1 MTEIYLLF
9 KHSGTWVE
17 PGRYHE
23 KGSFGIMVPSE
34 VSFASLMQIIYAY
47 LRKSP
52 STHTIGVSYAMAGAM
67 IPVEITNDD
76 TLKGYLYLRRRREDD
91 TEKLQLILDIKEKP
105 SGLDSPRVGST
116 RNSRDSDCDGNPLMP
131 SIPEEGCDSVP
142 THESAIRSTL
152 GLDDIR
158 LSDNETHQQR
168 RGFPPRNPTPP
179 PPRRTSP
186 PPSLPYSVPSSSTT
200 REDTLILDGDSPVFI
215 ERYALYSNKK
225 TLKKH
230 LMLFAISNNFSYMT
244 KSSDKNTLH
253 VVCPGE
259 HCKWDVRDVRKENTP
274 IFQIR
279 R

>member
-34 VSFASLMQIIYAY
+34 VNFASLMQIIYAY

-116 RNSRDSDCDGNPLMP
+116 RNSRDSGCDGNPLMP

-152 GLDDIR
+152 GLDDYFFNSLFR
-158 LSDNETHQQR
+158 LL
-168 RGFPPRNPTPP
+168 FFF
-179 PPRRTSP
+179 
-186 PPSLPYSVPSSSTT
+186 Y
-200 REDTLILDGDSPVFI
+200 
-215 ERYALYSNKK
+215 YALFI
-225 TLKKH
+225 L
-230 LMLFAISNNFSYMT
+230 LLF
-244 KSSDKNTLH
+244 KSLF
-253 VVCPGE
+253 V
-259 HCKWDVRDVRKENTP
+259 
-274 IFQIR
+274 
-279 R
+279 

>member
-1 MTEIYLLF
+1 MAEIYLLF
-9 KHSGTWVE
+9 KHIGIWVE
-17 PGRYHE
+17 LGWYHE

-91 TEKLQLILDIKEKP
+91 MEKLQLILEIKEKP

-116 RNSRDSDCDGNPLMP
+116 RNSRDSGCDGNPLMP

-158 LSDNETHQQR
+158 LSDNETQQQR
-168 RGFPPRNPTPP
+168 RDFPPRNPTPP
-179 PPRRTSP
+179 PPRRNSP
-186 PPSLPYSVPSSSTT
+186 PQPPRNSM
-200 REDTLILDGDSPVFI
+200 SPP
-215 ERYALYSNKK
+215 R
-225 TLKKH
+225 
-230 LMLFAISNNFSYMT
+230 
-244 KSSDKNTLH
+244 
-253 VVCPGE
+253 
-259 HCKWDVRDVRKENTP
+259 
-274 IFQIR
+274 
-279 R
+279 